1 MKTQIIVSIVTTLIL
16 IIGLYFLGIYVEI
29 EFLKPILPKS
39 LSVFDTTKLI
49 IIPIIIYMF
58 IDIIMFKKNRKYAFE
73 SYISGLLTSLVFYI
87 CSYYT
92 YRGIVGS
99 GLIYVDLVL
108 FLISLSIIF
117 VFRYKKTTLL
127 DSISSVVT
135 LIIIILILI
144 VFSFYPAEL
153 SIFFLI

>member
-29 EFLKPILPKS
+29 EFLKPILPKN

-58 IDIIMFKKNRKYAFE
+58 IDIIIFKKNRKYAFE
-73 SYISGLLTSLVFYI
+73 SYISGLLTGLVFYI

>member
-73 SYISGLLTSLVFYI
+73 SYISGLLTALVFYI

-153 SIFFLI
+153 SIFN